1 MAQDFPTQRWR
12 KRLGMPA
19 MRISRFVN
27 AAKHVFNFDQAAVRV
42 RDETAG
48 TAKLHRDLLARQ
60 FRVAARSVSGLR
72 RKLPVVPTAN
82 GPGVPKKLTAFCN
95 CWSPPVAFLYNA
107 RWCC

>member
-1 MAQDFPTQRWR
+1 VAQDFPTQRWR

-48 TAKLHRDLLARQ
+48 TAKTAGRSNRKRARGSEK
-60 FRVAARSVSGLR
+60 VDG
-72 RKLPVVPTAN
+72 
-82 GPGVPKKLTAFCN
+82 
-95 CWSPPVAFLYNA
+95 FL
-107 RWCC
+107 